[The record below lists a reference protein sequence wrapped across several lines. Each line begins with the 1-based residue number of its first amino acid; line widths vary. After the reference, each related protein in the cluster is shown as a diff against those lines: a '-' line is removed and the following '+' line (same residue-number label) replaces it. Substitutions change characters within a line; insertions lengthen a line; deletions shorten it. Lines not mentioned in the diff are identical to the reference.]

1 MLIIGIDP
9 GISGSICFFQD
20 GKIID
25 VVEMPTMTEGK
36 KNKKQVNGSQIF
48 NEISDRIRKLDK
60 RDIKEIIEQVSA
72 MPGQGVTSMFN
83 FGQSFGI
90 LKGICSAMQLPMYF
104 VRPAKWKKYFNLIN
118 SEKDA
123 SRTRAIEIFPYFSGQ
138 LSRKKDSNKADA
150 ILIASFYYETY
161 KIEEQKKNTRQIHDT
176 FKCEV
181 LNMEADIASQAV
193 GLGTNTDFSLI
204 SLFLRADI
212 IVKSVIII
220 LIVCSIYSW
229 AVIIDKF
236 RLFKKINKS
245 SDDFE
250 EKFWDSKSA
259 ETFYNSLPA
268 KVDDPMAIV
277 FKDTMESLL
286 KKKFKSNLSEKMSTF
301 LEVGIEKQMS
311 KIDKGF
317 TFLAT
322 VGSTAPFIGLF
333 GTVWGIMNSF
343 QSIAIS
349 RNTSLA
355 IVAPGIAEALFATA
369 LGLLAAIPAV
379 VAYNKFNTD
388 SQKYS
393 QKLENFSK
401 RFLTII

>member
-48 NEISDRIRKLDK
+48 NEISFRVKKLDK
-60 RDIKEIIEQVSA
+60 KDIKVIIEQVSA

-161 KIEEQKKNTRQIHDT
+161 KTEE
-176 FKCEV
+176 
-181 LNMEADIASQAV
+181 
-193 GLGTNTDFSLI
+193 
-204 SLFLRADI
+204 
-212 IVKSVIII
+212 
-220 LIVCSIYSW
+220 
-229 AVIIDKF
+229 
-236 RLFKKINKS
+236 
-245 SDDFE
+245 
-250 EKFWDSKSA
+250 
-259 ETFYNSLPA
+259 
-268 KVDDPMAIV
+268 
-277 FKDTMESLL
+277 
-286 KKKFKSNLSEKMSTF
+286 
-301 LEVGIEKQMS
+301 
-311 KIDKGF
+311 
-317 TFLAT
+317 
-322 VGSTAPFIGLF
+322 
-333 GTVWGIMNSF
+333 
-343 QSIAIS
+343 
-349 RNTSLA
+349 
-355 IVAPGIAEALFATA
+355 
-369 LGLLAAIPAV
+369 
-379 VAYNKFNTD
+379 
-388 SQKYS
+388 
-393 QKLENFSK
+393 
-401 RFLTII
+401 